1 MNEQIK
7 VDDLK
12 EFLESLSNNGY
23 GNMPIFIGSYPL
35 LGDTVNINFMKNE
48 MRINNTYYDEQM
60 VKAMQ
65 KLRETITNA
74 CTQYINE
81 CYKAGKIDDPR
92 GLFDILKNHAETRPT
107 MCDTSDILTW
117 LEEERN
123 YILDSDKKE
132 D

>member
-23 GNMPIFIGSYPL
+23 GNMPIFIGNYPL
-35 LGDTVNINFMKNE
+35 LGDAVNINYMTNE
-48 MRINNTYYDEQM
+48 MRFVNRYYDEQM
-60 VKAMQ
+60 VKAMR

-74 CTQYINE
+74 CAQYINE
-81 CYKAGKIDDPR
+81 CYKAGEIDDPR

>member
-35 LGDTVNINFMKNE
+35 LGDTVHINYMTNE
-48 MRINNTYYDEQM
+48 MRFVNTYYDEQM
-60 VKAMQ
+60 VKAM
-65 KLRETITNA
+65 RN
-74 CTQYINE
+74 
-81 CYKAGKIDDPR
+81 PR
-92 GLFDILKNHAETRPT
+92 GLFDILKKHAETRPT

>member
-35 LGDTVNINFMKNE
+35 LGDTVNINFMTNE
-48 MRINNTYYDEQM
+48 MRFINTYYDEQM
-60 VKAMQ
+60 VKAMR

-81 CYKAGKIDDPR
+81 CYKAGEIDDPR
-92 GLFDILKNHAETRPT
+92 GLFDI
-107 MCDTSDILTW
+107 
-117 LEEERN
+117 
-123 YILDSDKKE
+123 
-132 D
+132 

>member
-1 MNEQIK
+1 MREQVK
-7 VDDLK
+7 VDDLRI
-12 EFLESLSNNGY
+12 FLESLSKNGH
-23 GNMPIFIGSYPL
+23 GDMPIFIGSYPL
-35 LGDTVNINFMKNE
+35 LGDTVNIDFMKNE

-60 VKAMQ
+60 VEAMR
-65 KLRETITNA
+65 KMRETITNA
-74 CTQYINE
+74 CAQYINE
-81 CYKAGKIDDPR
+81 CYKAGEIDDPR